1 MALTPCSYLRASD
14 RMSSENSFDLS
25 SASADG
31 TNLRV
36 SGEFR
41 FVRLAE
47 VCRTSGLS
55 RSQIYRL
62 EAAAQFPKRV
72 KLGASAS
79 AWIESEVL
87 QWCADRVAASR
98 EVAA

>member
-1 MALTPCSYLRASD
+1 MTRPSD
-14 RMSSENSFDLS
+14 
-25 SASADG
+25 
-31 TNLRV
+31 
-36 SGEFR
+36 FR

-47 VCRTSGLS
+47 VCRTAGLS

-62 EAAAQFPKRV
+62 EAAGQFPKRV
-72 KLGASAS
+72 KLGQSAS

-87 QWCADRVAASR
+87 QWCADRIAASR